1 MSVYKKILTLPLRL
15 SMVILLMGMLMKILE
30 WPLASQIML
39 LSFVSIGI
47 LYIIRFW
54 KKPAVLFI
62 DYVKLI
68 LVVFWT
74 TNGVFRI
81 MDFPYTIIFQVIIA
95 VTFVIWFIMEGTAYF
110 LDDDRRAKNSNGQL
124 AWNFS
129 MVIGT
134 LSIIAGSLMKLLNWE
149 FAIPLL
155 IMGITIVAA
164 YILKDI
170 FIADKMGNKDSNNQE
185 YQL

>member
-1 MSVYKKILTLPLRL
+1 MSVYKKILTFPLRV
-15 SMVILLMGMLMKILE
+15 SMVILLMGMLMKVLE
-30 WPLASQIML
+30 WSLAWQTML
-39 LSFVSIGI
+39 ISFITIGI
-47 LYIIRFW
+47 LYIVRFW
-54 KKPAVLFI
+54 KKPTVQFI

-110 LDDDRRAKNSNGQL
+110 LDDDRRAKNSNSQI
-124 AWNFS
+124 AWNFL

-155 IMGITIVAA
+155 IMGVTIVAL
-164 YILKDI
+164 YILKDT
-170 FIADKMGNKDSNNQE
+170 FIVDKMGNEDRSSQE